1 MPPLMFLSLVSLIL
15 LVSTTT
21 SASTHVIS
29 LNTLHHSPHPVSLS
43 SQSSQHVVQLFSTV
57 NATKAEGMKNTL
69 LNQGFPAFV
78 NTHTAKN
85 KPFYQVQ
92 IGPFTSKVSAKQARQ
107 TIINHY
113 PQFQFLKLAI
123 LKSTH

>member
-1 MPPLMFLSLVSLIL
+1 M
-15 LVSTTT
+15 VSTTT
-21 SASTHVIS
+21 SAHIIS
-29 LNTLHHSPHPVSLS
+29 SNTLHHLPHPVSLS
-43 SQSSQHVVQLFSTV
+43 GQSSRHVVQLFSTL

-69 LNQGFPAFV
+69 VNQGFPAFV
-78 NTHTAKN
+78 NTYTAKN

-92 IGPFTSKVSAKQARQ
+92 IGPFTSKVSAQQARQ
-107 TIINHY
+107 TIINRY